1 MNASSNWKS
10 RLIVG
15 AAWCFVALLVIPI
28 LVAFPVSLTPHA
40 YLSMPQDE
48 VSFRHYRQ
56 IFEDEEWR
64 VSMAQSLVVAV
75 ASSAIAVLLGT
86 LSAIGLWKISSRASE
101 AVRMFLLLPMI
112 VPPIVSALA
121 FYKVWADLRMLDSYV
136 GLVIAHA
143 VLTVPYVV
151 VTVSASLSTL
161 GRTIEL
167 AARNLGA
174 NTWQTL
180 WHVIL
185 PSIRTGI
192 ASGALFAFILSWDE
206 LVVTLFISGR
216 AIVTLPRRMWDG
228 IRDNV
233 NPSIAAV
240 SSVFILL
247 TCVVMAVHAVRA
259 GRKARS
265 RTGTGI

>member
-1 MNASSNWKS
+1 MTAASSSSWTL

-15 AAWCFVALLVIPI
+15 AAWCFVALLVVPI
-28 LVAFPVSLTPHA
+28 LVAFPVSVTPND
-40 YLSMPQDE
+40 YLSMPENDF
-48 VSFRHYRQ
+48 SMRHYAQ
-56 IFEDEEWR
+56 IFADEEWLG
-64 VSMAQSLVVAV
+64 SIAQSFV
-75 ASSAIAVLLGT
+75 IAVLSSSISLVLGT

-101 AVRMFLLLPMI
+101 AMRMFLLLPMI
-112 VPPIVSALA
+112 VPPIVSALV
-121 FYKVWADLRMLDSYV
+121 FYKLWADLRLLDAYV
-136 GLVIAHA
+136 GLVVAHA
-143 VLTVPYVV
+143 ILNVPYVV

-161 GRTIEL
+161 GRKVEL

-216 AIVTLPRRMWDG
+216 AVITLPRRMWDG

-247 TCVVMAVHAVRA
+247 TCIVMVVHAVRSA
-259 GRKARS
+259 RKPAAE
-265 RTGTGI
+265 

>member
-1 MNASSNWKS
+1 MNTASGWKF

-15 AAWCFVALLVIPI
+15 AAWCFIALLVVPI
-28 LVAFPVSLTPHA
+28 LIAFPVSVTPNE
-40 YLSMPQDE
+40 YLSMPENDF
-48 VSFRHYRQ
+48 SFRHYQQ
-56 IFEDEEWR
+56 IFSDEEWLG
-64 VSMAQSLVVAV
+64 SMAQSLVVAL
-75 ASSAIAVLLGT
+75 ASSAIAVVLGT

-101 AVRMFLLLPMI
+101 AMRMFLLLPMI
-112 VPPIVSALA
+112 VPPIVSALV
-121 FYKVWADLRMLDSYV
+121 FYKLWADLRLLDSYV
-136 GLVIAHA
+136 GLVLAHA
-143 VLTVPYVV
+143 ILSVPYVV

-161 GRTIEL
+161 GRKIEL

-192 ASGALFAFILSWDE
+192 ASGALLAFILSWDE

-216 AIVTLPRRMWDG
+216 AITTLPRRMWDG

-247 TCVVMAVHAVRA
+247 TCVAMIVHAVRSARKPA
-259 GRKARS
+259 GE
-265 RTGTGI
+265 